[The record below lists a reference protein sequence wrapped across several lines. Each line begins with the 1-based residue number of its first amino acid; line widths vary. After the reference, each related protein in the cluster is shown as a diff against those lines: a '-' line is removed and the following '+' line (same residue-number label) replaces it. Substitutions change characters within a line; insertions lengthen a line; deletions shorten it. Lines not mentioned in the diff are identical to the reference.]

1 MTGQELKERI
11 RTRGMSELEIARR
24 LDMSQQGFN
33 RIMRIDDVKTSLLE
47 KLCKVFD
54 VDMSF
59 FYPLDYSSENN
70 NISNIPTQNA
80 DISDLIKQNAIL
92 TESIKT
98 LTSIIEQMQ
107 K

>member
-11 RTRGMSELEIARR
+11 RTKGMSESEIARR

-59 FYPLDYSSENN
+59 FYPLDYIKCSDNT
-70 NISNIPTQNA
+70 SNIQTPNT
-80 DISDLIKQNAIL
+80 DISDLIKQNATL

>member
-11 RTRGMSELEIARR
+11 RTKGMSESEIARR
-24 LDMSQQGFN
+24 LNMSQQGFN
-33 RIMRIDDVKTSLLE
+33 RTLRSEDVKTGLLE

-59 FYPLDYSSENN
+59 FYPLDYTNGDDGTF
-70 NISNIPTQNA
+70 NIQSQNA
-80 DISDLIKQNAIL
+80 DVFDLIRQNATL

>member
-11 RTRGMSELEIARR
+11 RTKGMSESEIARR
-24 LDMSQQGFN
+24 LNMSQQGFN

-59 FYPLDYSSENN
+59 FYPLDYSNENN
-70 NISNIPTQNA
+70 NTSNILAQHT
-80 DISDLIKQNAIL
+80 DVSELIKQNAAL

-98 LTSIIEQMQ
+98 LTSIIEQMR

>member
-11 RTRGMSELEIARR
+11 RTKGMSESEIARR
-24 LDMSQQGFN
+24 LNMSQQGFN

-59 FYPLDYSSENN
+59 FYPLDYSNESNN
-70 NISNIPTQNA
+70 PSNILAQHT
-80 DISDLIKQNAIL
+80 DVSELIKQNAAL

-98 LTSIIEQMQ
+98 LTSIIEQMR

>member
-1 MTGQELKERI
+1 MTGKELKERI
-11 RTRGMSELEIARR
+11 RTKGMSESEIARR
-24 LDMSQQGFN
+24 LNMSQQGFN
-33 RIMRIDDVKTSLLE
+33 RTLRSEDVKTGLLE

-59 FYPLDYSSENN
+59 FYPTNYANGSDSIYNV
-70 NISNIPTQNA
+70 PTQNA
-80 DISDLIKQNAIL
+80 DVSDLIKQNAIL